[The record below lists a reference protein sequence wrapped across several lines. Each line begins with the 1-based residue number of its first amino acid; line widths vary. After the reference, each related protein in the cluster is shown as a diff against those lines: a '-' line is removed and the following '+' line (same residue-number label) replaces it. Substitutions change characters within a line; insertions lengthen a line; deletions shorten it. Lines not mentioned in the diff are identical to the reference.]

1 MKHKK
6 HRLIL
11 FFLLATSLLT
21 CTRAPAHAEESMG
34 EAVFFGEST
43 TAHLSRRGGVLD
55 TPEKRGCVW
64 RNESGTERLSR
75 RILSASVDLWD
86 SNGIK
91 QTVSLADALKVARP
105 RRIVLSFGLNGI
117 MGFIENKDSFTGAYR
132 VLVDGVRKC
141 SPCTEIILQ
150 SVYPVRAS
158 DNFSCDTPTLNAH
171 IRTLNGWISEL
182 ARAEGLR
189 YADTASVLR
198 GTDGALLAK
207 YDVGDGIHLTN
218 EAYKEIL
225 AYLQAFIKKG

>member
-1 MKHKK
+1 MNRKK
-6 HRLIL
+6 HRLL
-11 FFLLATSLLT
+11 SFLLAALCLSAMLATPVF
-21 CTRAPAHAEESMG
+21 AVAKEEQT
-34 EAVFFGEST
+34 VFFGEST

-55 TPEKRGCVW
+55 TPKKRGCVW

-75 RILSASVDLWD
+75 RILSASVDLYKE
-86 SNGIK
+86 NGK
-91 QTVSLADALKVARP
+91 RETVTLSEALERVQP
-105 RRIVLSFGLNGI
+105 TRIVLSFGLNGI

-132 VLVDGVRKC
+132 VLIDGVKKY
-141 SPCTEIILQ
+141 SPDTEIILQ
-150 SVYPVRAS
+150 SVYPVLAA

-182 ARAEGLR
+182 AREEGLR

-207 YDVGDGIHLTN
+207 YDVGDGIHLSN

-225 AYLQAFIKKG
+225 AYLQAFIEKG